1 MIVANSVEDIVI
13 LMKSKGYKVSA
24 ITCHDN
30 LNAKKNC
37 EQFFVIK
44 KFSYKNVLYALKQIT
59 ALNSKD
65 IIFGSGVAEMVDSKK
80 KFPKLIFLWNSPE
93 ILIKLN
99 NPLNL
104 FSKLSSLGVR
114 IPMWSKVPPPN
125 GNYLY
130 KDIRSYGGLL
140 ISKFSNSL
148 KIVKSKK
155 KYFQKFVKGTNISV
169 QFFSKS
175 NKIKILSSCKQW
187 NYERRKYLLGGII
200 SVNLD
205 NSLMKKLKK
214 IINTIVLNF
223 NLIGIN
229 SIDFIITNNEP
240 LKIYLIDIN
249 PRPGLS
255 SRILYRQTIGKS
267 ILNYS
272 SQIIYSFDNK
282 LMDKRSIEKLI
293 NIDPNIKFT
302 EIPLPDTIIRK
313 NQPICLAHKKVKDI
327 GSLKKEYHNILEK
340 INNI

>member
-1 MIVANSVEDIVI
+1 
-13 LMKSKGYKVSA
+13 MKSKGYKVSA

-37 EQFFVIK
+37 EQFFVIE
-44 KFSYKNVLYALKQIT
+44 KFSYKKLLYALKKIDS
-59 ALNSKD
+59 LNSKN
-65 IIFGSGVAEMVDSKK
+65 IIFGSGVAEIVDSKR
-80 KFPKLIFLWNSPE
+80 KFPKLMFLWNSPE

-99 NPLNL
+99 NPSYL

-114 IPMWSKVPPPN
+114 IPIWSKDPPHH
-125 GNYLY
+125 GKYLH
-130 KDIRSYGGLL
+130 KDIQSYGGLF
-140 ISKFSNSL
+140 ISEFSRSS
-148 KIVKSKK
+148 KIVNNSK

-169 QFFSKS
+169 QFFSKP
-175 NKIKILSSCKQW
+175 NKIQILSSCKQW
-187 NYERRKYLLGGII
+187 NYERKKYLLGGII
-200 SVNLD
+200 SINLD

-214 IINTIVLNF
+214 IINTIALNF

-229 SIDFIITNNEP
+229 SIDFIISNDEP

-272 SQIIYSFDNK
+272 SQIIYSRDNK
-282 LMDKRSIEKLI
+282 LMDKRAIEKLV

-302 EIPLPDTIIRK
+302 EIPLPDTMIRK
-313 NQPICLAHKKVKDI
+313 NQPICLAHRKVRDI